1 MLNMLVLR
9 DWQSFY
15 LLTGTATATLIGL
28 LFIAISIGSNL
39 PRQQITNNL
48 QTFVNP
54 TLLYYFQ
61 VFLVSCLAVMPLQ
74 SPFIYIGAFATL
86 GILNIVLTSK
96 VYWRIRVIHSED
108 EIDIRHW
115 IWHLLLPFTTGL
127 LLLASAIG
135 FLLGIQLAPL
145 GLAIADLLCL
155 TIGLHNTWILTL
167 WLALHRDQHPQPE
180 ENVR

>member
-15 LLTGTATATLIGL
+15 LLTGTAAATLIGL

-39 PRQQITNNL
+39 PMQQITNNL

-61 VFLVSCLAVMPLQ
+61 VLLISCLSVMPLQ
-74 SPFIYIGAFATL
+74 SPFIYIAAFAIL

-96 VYWRIRVIHSED
+96 VSWRILVIHSED
-108 EIDIRHW
+108 EIEFRHW
-115 IWHLLLPFTTGL
+115 VWHFLLPLIAGL

-135 FLLGIQLAPL
+135 FLLGVQLAPL
-145 GLAIADLLCL
+145 GLAIADLMCL

>member
-15 LLTGTATATLIGL
+15 ILTGTASATLIGL

-39 PRQQITNNL
+39 PIQRITDNMH
-48 QTFVNP
+48 TFVNP

-115 IWHLLLPFTTGL
+115 IWHFLLPFIAGL
-127 LLLASAIG
+127 LLLASAVG
-135 FLLGIQLAPL
+135 FLLDVQLAPL

-155 TIGLHNTWILTL
+155 TIGLHNTWILTV
-167 WLALHRDQHPQPE
+167 WLALHRDQHSQPE
-180 ENVR
+180 ENLR